1 MRQYSDTVH
10 IILTDDDSDE
20 FELFKDAFHSLNVKH
35 KLDYFR
41 NGRELMDFLNAPDN
55 PVPDILFLDLNMPVM
70 SGIECLH
77 EIRADKRFKSMPIA
91 IYSTSSSE
99 KDQHD
104 TFMGGAN
111 IYIRKPD
118 SFEEMKR
125 IIRHVL
131 KVSWQFH
138 TSSLNMDTFI
148 LSISN

>member
-10 IILTDDDSDE
+10 IILTDDDGDE
-20 FELFKDAFHSLNVKH
+20 FELFKDAFDSLNVKH

-41 NGRELMDFLNAPDN
+41 NGRELMDFLNNEDN
-55 PVPDILFLDLNMPVM
+55 EVPDILFLDLNMPVM

-77 EIRADKRFKSMPIA
+77 EIRANKRFKSMPIA

-99 KDQHD
+99 KDQED

-111 IYIRKPD
+111 IYIKKPD
-118 SFEEMKR
+118 SFEDMKR